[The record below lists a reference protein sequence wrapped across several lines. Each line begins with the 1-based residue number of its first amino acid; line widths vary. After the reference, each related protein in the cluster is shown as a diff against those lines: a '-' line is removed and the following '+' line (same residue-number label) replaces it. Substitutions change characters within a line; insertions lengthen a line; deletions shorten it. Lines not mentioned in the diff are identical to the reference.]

1 MTCYISGDNKKAYDY
16 LTGIGYTLT
25 KTTKTYHKRNK
36 PIGQGIIYLVN
47 WDKSKKEFDQLLINV
62 FDPLKNATTAIT
74 PNNHQRRGIM
84 LLKNIKLIK
93 SNNTK

>member
-47 WDKSKKEFDQLLINV
+47 WDKSKKEFDQLLIN
-62 FDPLKNATTAIT
+62 KNLRLHGDNGLRNETIG
-74 PNNHQRRGIM
+74 NYFIEYY
-84 LLKNIKLIK
+84 I
-93 SNNTK
+93 